1 MTVKRDEIRDKN
13 IQNMLDFKTSTV
25 SNEIKNIIIYKF
37 YRDLF
42 NELNFEAQQVMIKD
56 YTDLDY
62 CVKYGEIKW

>member
-13 IQNMLDFKTSTV
+13 IQNMLDFKTSTA

-42 NELNFEAQQVMIKD
+42 NELNFEDQQVMIKD